1 MGMTAVETV
10 LLIAGVLLM
19 VRFFLR
25 TAFPGVRRRFLRTA
39 DRRSADLRE
48 EFVPLAPGSVALWL
62 GASATAC
69 AGTALALTRSAG
81 AALAGG
87 VLPLLLSGMA
97 VRAFRS
103 RRRAKILS
111 RLPTLLD
118 LLAGHM
124 KAGHSLP
131 ESLAETVPLLPP
143 GIREE
148 MGWVLQQTRLG
159 TPVAESLLAWERRL
173 RAEEVSLFVRPLRVA
188 LPGGAN
194 VAELL
199 ERTRDILRMRARM
212 GEKLRSMTAQAR
224 LQAVVLTLLPPGF
237 AAVLSLIDPGFLPNL
252 FGTPLGKAIL
262 AAVSVLLVAGWVV
275 IRVILS
281 VRP

>member
-1 MGMTAVETV
+1 MGLTAAETV
-10 LLIAGVLLM
+10 LLIAGVLLI

-25 TAFPGVRRRFLRTA
+25 TAIPGVHRRFLLAA

-62 GASATAC
+62 GASAAAC
-69 AGTALALTRSAG
+69 SCTALALTGSG
-81 AALAGG
+81 AAALVGG
-87 VLPLLLSGMA
+87 ILPLVLSGMA
-97 VRAFRS
+97 VRVYRS
-103 RRRAKILS
+103 RRRARILS
-111 RLPTLLD
+111 RLPVLLD

-131 ESLAETVPLLPP
+131 SSLAETVPLLPP

-148 MGWVLQQTRLG
+148 MGWVLQQTQLG
-159 TPVAESLLAWERRL
+159 TPVADSLLAWERRL
-173 RAEEVSLFVRPLRVA
+173 RAEEVSLFVRPLRAA

-212 GEKLRSMTAQAR
+212 RETLHSMTAQAR

-252 FGTPLGKAIL
+252 FGTLFGKAIL
-262 AAVSVLLVAGWVV
+262 AAVSVLLVTGWLV
-275 IRVILS
+275 IRMILS
-281 VRP
+281 ARS

>member
-1 MGMTAVETV
+1 MGLRAVETV
-10 LLIAGVLLM
+10 LLFAGVLL
-19 VRFFLR
+19 VARFFLR
-25 TAFPGVRRRFLRTA
+25 TALPGVRRRFLRTA

-62 GASATAC
+62 GGSATAA
-69 AGTALALTRSAG
+69 AGMALALTGST
-81 AALAGG
+81 AAATAGG
-87 VLPLLLSGMA
+87 LLPLMLSGMA

-103 RRRAKILS
+103 RRRARILS

-148 MGWVLQQTRLG
+148 MGWVLQQNRLG
-159 TPVAESLLAWERRL
+159 APITDSLLAWERRIG
-173 RAEEVSLFVRPLRVA
+173 AEEVSLFVRPLRVA
-188 LPGGAN
+188 LPGGVN

-199 ERTRDILRMRARM
+199 EQTRDILRMRARM
-212 GEKLRSMTAQAR
+212 REKLRSMTAQAR

-237 AAVLSLIDPGFLPNL
+237 AAALSLIDPGFLPNL
-252 FGTPLGKAIL
+252 FGTLLGKAIL
-262 AAVSVLLVAGWVV
+262 GVVSVLLVTGWIV
-275 IRVILS
+275 IRAILS
-281 VRP
+281 TRP

>member
-1 MGMTAVETV
+1 MGLTAAETV
-10 LLIAGVLLM
+10 LLIAGVLLI

-25 TAFPGVRRRFLRTA
+25 TAIPGVHRRFLLAA

-62 GASATAC
+62 GASAAAC
-69 AGTALALTRSAG
+69 SCTALALTGSG
-81 AALAGG
+81 AAALVGG
-87 VLPLLLSGMA
+87 ILPLVLSGMA
-97 VRAFRS
+97 VRVYRS
-103 RRRAKILS
+103 RRRARILS
-111 RLPTLLD
+111 RLPVLLD

-131 ESLAETVPLLPP
+131 SSLAETVPLLPP

-159 TPVAESLLAWERRL
+159 TPIADSLLAWERRL
-173 RAEEVSLFVRPLRVA
+173 RAEEVSLFVRPLRAA

-199 ERTRDILRMRARM
+199 ERTRDILRMRARIR
-212 GEKLRSMTAQAR
+212 ETLHSMTAQAR

-252 FGTPLGKAIL
+252 FGTLLGKAIL
-262 AAVSVLLVAGWVV
+262 AAVSVLLVTGWLV
-275 IRVILS
+275 IRMILS
-281 VRP
+281 ARS

>member
-1 MGMTAVETV
+1 MGLTAAETV
-10 LLIAGVLLM
+10 LLIAGVLLI

-25 TAFPGVRRRFLRTA
+25 TAIPGVHRRFLLAA

-62 GASATAC
+62 GASAAAC
-69 AGTALALTRSAG
+69 SCTALALTGSG
-81 AALAGG
+81 AAALVGG
-87 VLPLLLSGMA
+87 ILPLVLSGMA
-97 VRAFRS
+97 VRVYRS
-103 RRRAKILS
+103 RRRARILS
-111 RLPTLLD
+111 RLPVLLD

-131 ESLAETVPLLPP
+131 SSLAETVPLLPP

-159 TPVAESLLAWERRL
+159 TPIADSLLAWERRL
-173 RAEEVSLFVRPLRVA
+173 RAEEVSLFVRPLRAA

-212 GEKLRSMTAQAR
+212 RETLHSMTAQAR

-252 FGTPLGKAIL
+252 FGTLLGKAIL
-262 AAVSVLLVAGWVV
+262 AAVTVLLVTGWLV
-275 IRVILS
+275 IRMILS
-281 VRP
+281 ARS

>member
-1 MGMTAVETV
+1 MGLTAAETV
-10 LLIAGVLLM
+10 LLIAGVLLI

-25 TAFPGVRRRFLRTA
+25 TAIPGVHRRFLLAA

-62 GASATAC
+62 GASAAAC
-69 AGTALALTRSAG
+69 SCTALALTGSG
-81 AALAGG
+81 AAALVGG
-87 VLPLLLSGMA
+87 ILPLVLSGMA
-97 VRAFRS
+97 VRVYRS
-103 RRRAKILS
+103 RRRARILS
-111 RLPTLLD
+111 RLPVLLD

-131 ESLAETVPLLPP
+131 SSLAETVPLLPP

-159 TPVAESLLAWERRL
+159 TPIADSLLAWERRL
-173 RAEEVSLFVRPLRVA
+173 RAEEVSLFVRPLRAA

-212 GEKLRSMTAQAR
+212 RETLHSMTAQAR

-252 FGTPLGKAIL
+252 FGTLLGKAIL
-262 AAVSVLLVAGWVV
+262 AAVSVLLVTGWLV
-275 IRVILS
+275 IRMILS
-281 VRP
+281 ARS

>member
-1 MGMTAVETV
+1 MGLTAAETV
-10 LLIAGVLLM
+10 LLIAGVLLI

-25 TAFPGVRRRFLRTA
+25 TAIPGVHRRFLLAA

-62 GASATAC
+62 GASAAAC
-69 AGTALALTRSAG
+69 SCTALALTGSG
-81 AALAGG
+81 AAALVGG
-87 VLPLLLSGMA
+87 ILPLVLSGMA
-97 VRAFRS
+97 VRVYRS
-103 RRRAKILS
+103 RRRARILS
-111 RLPTLLD
+111 RLPVLLD
-118 LLAGHM
+118 LLAGHL

-131 ESLAETVPLLPP
+131 SSLAETVPLLPP

-159 TPVAESLLAWERRL
+159 TPIADSLLAWERRL
-173 RAEEVSLFVRPLRVA
+173 RAEEVSLFVRPLRAA

-212 GEKLRSMTAQAR
+212 RETLHSMTAQAR

-252 FGTPLGKAIL
+252 FGTLFGKAIL
-262 AAVSVLLVAGWVV
+262 AAVSVLLVTGWLV
-275 IRVILS
+275 IRMILS
-281 VRP
+281 ARS

>member
-1 MGMTAVETV
+1 MGLTAAETV
-10 LLIAGVLLM
+10 LLIAGVLLI

-25 TAFPGVRRRFLRTA
+25 TAIPGVHRRFLLAA

-62 GASATAC
+62 GASAAAC
-69 AGTALALTRSAG
+69 SCTALALTGSG
-81 AALAGG
+81 AAALVGG
-87 VLPLLLSGMA
+87 ILPLMLSGMA
-97 VRAFRS
+97 VRVYRS
-103 RRRAKILS
+103 RRRARILS
-111 RLPTLLD
+111 RLPVLLD

-131 ESLAETVPLLPP
+131 SSLAETVPLLPP

-159 TPVAESLLAWERRL
+159 TPIADSLLAWERRL
-173 RAEEVSLFVRPLRVA
+173 RAEEVSLFVRPLRAA

-212 GEKLRSMTAQAR
+212 RETLHSMTAQAR

-252 FGTPLGKAIL
+252 FGTLLGKAIL
-262 AAVSVLLVAGWVV
+262 AAVSVLLVTGWLV
-275 IRVILS
+275 IRMILS
-281 VRP
+281 ARS

>member
-19 VRFFLR
+19 VCFFLR

>member
-1 MGMTAVETV
+1 MGLNVQETA
-10 LLIAGVLLM
+10 LLTAGALL
-19 VRFFLR
+19 VARFFLR
-25 TAFPGVRRRFLRTA
+25 TAIPGVRRRFLRTA

-48 EFVPLAPGSVALWL
+48 EFVPLAPGSVASGLV
-62 GASATAC
+62 ASATAS
-69 AGTALALTRSAG
+69 AGIVLALTGSAA

-87 VLPLLLSGMA
+87 TLPLLLSGMA

-103 RRRAKILS
+103 RRRARILS

-159 TPVAESLLAWERRL
+159 TPVADSLLAWEKRL
-173 RAEEVSLFVRPLRVA
+173 RAEEVSLFVRPLRAA

-194 VAELL
+194 TVELL

-212 GEKLRSMTAQAR
+212 REKLRSMTAQAR

-237 AAVLSLIDPGFLPNL
+237 AAALSLIDPGFLPTL
-252 FGTPLGKAIL
+252 FGTHLGKAIV
-262 AAVSVLLVAGWVV
+262 AAVSVLLVTGWLV
-275 IRVILS
+275 IRAILS
-281 VRP
+281 ARP

>member
-1 MGMTAVETV
+1 MGLTAAETV
-10 LLIAGVLLM
+10 LLIAGFLLI

-25 TAFPGVRRRFLRTA
+25 TAIPGVHRRFLLAA

-62 GASATAC
+62 GASAAAC
-69 AGTALALTRSAG
+69 SCTALALTGSG
-81 AALAGG
+81 AAALVGG
-87 VLPLLLSGMA
+87 ILPLVLSGMA
-97 VRAFRS
+97 VRVYRS
-103 RRRAKILS
+103 RRRARILS
-111 RLPTLLD
+111 RLPVLLD

-131 ESLAETVPLLPP
+131 SSLAETVPLLPP

-159 TPVAESLLAWERRL
+159 TPIADSLLAWERRL
-173 RAEEVSLFVRPLRVA
+173 RAEEVSLFVRPLRAA

-212 GEKLRSMTAQAR
+212 RETLHSMTAQAR

-252 FGTPLGKAIL
+252 FGTLLGKAIL
-262 AAVSVLLVAGWVV
+262 AAVSVLLVTGWLV
-275 IRVILS
+275 IRMILS
-281 VRP
+281 ARS

>member
-1 MGMTAVETV
+1 MGLTAAETV
-10 LLIAGVLLM
+10 LLIAGVLLI

-25 TAFPGVRRRFLRTA
+25 TAIPGVHRRFLLAA

-62 GASATAC
+62 GASAAAC
-69 AGTALALTRSAG
+69 SCTALALTGSG
-81 AALAGG
+81 AAALVGG
-87 VLPLLLSGMA
+87 ILPLVLSGMA
-97 VRAFRS
+97 VRVYRS
-103 RRRAKILS
+103 RRRARILS
-111 RLPTLLD
+111 RLPVLLD

-131 ESLAETVPLLPP
+131 SSLAETVPLLPP

-159 TPVAESLLAWERRL
+159 TPIADSLLAWERRL
-173 RAEEVSLFVRPLRVA
+173 RAEEVSLFVRPLRAA

-212 GEKLRSMTAQAR
+212 RETLHSMTAQAR

-252 FGTPLGKAIL
+252 FGTLFGKAIL
-262 AAVSVLLVAGWVV
+262 AAVSVLLVTGWLV
-275 IRVILS
+275 IRMILS
-281 VRP
+281 ARS